1 MFSRLVRL
9 LVLLLMESGSVSSWC
24 ADCAHA
30 EYCRDKGLKRVP
42 QDLPTSVDC
51 LECGKNAI
59 VSLTQSD
66 FSRNLTVE
74 SGGRVTVE
82 ANFIIAIENIT
93 TTDSGLYVCLAA
105 SPVGSTSAKLSIY
118 VHRPESV
125 SSTSVHVHGSES
137 VSSTSVHVHGPES
150 VSSTSVHVH
159 GPASRGLEDRRQ
171 ITLLLAISLS
181 GHLLPPQVLYQGK
194 HDDCQTIPL
203 GSRGLYRTAA
213 ALDSDGCI
221 NDTLKKDMTQSFT
234 TSTLRSQQGL
244 AALSDVDVYHPE
256 LPIFSQFTVTHTEE
270 KKTLGKTCTTQTP
283 TRRTLGVLAHHVSS
297 VSCCQFKFH
306 SSRIFDDAE
315 SFYRV

>member
-42 QDLPTSVDC
+42 QDLPASVDC

-82 ANFIIAIENIT
+82 ANFNIAIENIT

-118 VHRPESV
+118 VH
-125 SSTSVHVHGSES
+125 
-137 VSSTSVHVHGPES
+137 GPAS

-159 GPASRGLEDRRQ
+159 GPAS
-171 ITLLLAISLS
+171 
-181 GHLLPPQVLYQGK
+181 
-194 HDDCQTIPL
+194 
-203 GSRGLYRTAA
+203 
-213 ALDSDGCI
+213 
-221 NDTLKKDMTQSFT
+221 
-234 TSTLRSQQGL
+234 
-244 AALSDVDVYHPE
+244 
-256 LPIFSQFTVTHTEE
+256 
-270 KKTLGKTCTTQTP
+270 
-283 TRRTLGVLAHHVSS
+283 VSS
-297 VSCCQFKFH
+297 TSAHVHGPASLTIAYVTNFELNHEYTHHTYLSADVWVRVTRHLVSANDWYCNGTFFIVRPP
-306 SSRIFDDAE
+306 SPS
-315 SFYRV
+315 